1 MSIGSRIKDARI
13 SKGLKQE
20 DLARLIGVT
29 KGAVGNYEADY
40 SSPKDI
46 VLYKI
51 FEVLNVDANYIFQ
64 DNIKNKKTPPPLT
77 AEENNLINQ
86 YRELNTTGQKMLIE
100 QATMMT
106 ASGLYKKSDNI
117 TFMAARNGNPP
128 GELPENPDEL
138 PDAPDTI

>member
-1 MSIGSRIKDARI
+1 MSIGSRIKEARL

-20 DLARLIGVT
+20 DLAKLIGVT

-77 AEENNLINQ
+77 AEENRLLNAFSKLNQ
-86 YRELNTTGQKMLIE
+86 NGKLEAVNRVEELTEISK
-100 QATMMT
+100 
-106 ASGLYKKSDNI
+106 Y
-117 TFMAARNGNPP
+117 TFSAQSSA
-128 GELPENPDEL
+128 DE
-138 PDAPDTI
+138 AI

>member
-1 MSIGSRIKDARI
+1 MSIGSRIKEARL

-20 DLARLIGVT
+20 DLANLIGVT

-77 AEENNLINQ
+77 AEEQTLINYYNNLNS
-86 YRELNTTGQKMLIE
+86 NGKTMLLSHAE
-100 QATMMT
+100 MMT

-128 GELPENPDEL
+128 KDLPENPDAF